1 MIGRTISHYQVLRK
15 LGEGGMGLVFE
26 ALDQR
31 LGRKVALK
39 FLPESLA
46 QDARALERFKQEARS
61 ASALNHPNICTLY
74 DIGAHEGRP
83 FIVMECLEGQPLKA
97 RLAGGALPGEEVLTI
112 AVQIAEALD
121 AAHRKGIVHRDIKPG
136 NIFVTVDGQVKV
148 LDFGLAKQAPKA
160 PTDATA
166 SLDGASSSASDSE
179 TGSTAGTAPYMS
191 PEQALGEPLDA
202 RSDLFSLGVVLYE
215 MAAGKRPFS
224 GATPAALFDAIL
236 RQAPKPPAQLQR
248 AIPPELEHII
258 FKALE
263 KDRKLRYQSAADVRT
278 DLRRLRRDTESAH
291 YSTAAATRASLQR
304 SRRLRWAGL
313 AALLLVMAAATAW
326 RFWPRVPALGAADV
340 VLITDFV
347 NRTGDG
353 IFDGTLQQA
362 LTVKLA
368 ESRLVNLF
376 PREGV
381 RETLAEMRRPPDTAI
396 TADLGREICE
406 RRGLKGL
413 VTAEIAALGG
423 RFLLT
428 LEVVGARTG
437 ESLARAQSEAAGKD
451 EVIAALGRAAS
462 ELRAELG
469 EKLSAVAQADA
480 PLARVTTH
488 SLEALKAFTVAQD
501 LINRGK
507 PDEAIPLLERALQLD
522 IEFASAHRT
531 LATAYTNRGEAARA
545 RERYA
550 RAYALRERVTEEER
564 LTIAILYHTRV
575 TGDWESAIAA
585 SLLCKQSFPRNTFC
599 PNQLGV
605 LFRGIGQF
613 GKAEAEFR
621 ALSEARVQ
629 AGGRPS
635 PVNLVNHARSLVL
648 LDRFAEA
655 KAVLEAGL
663 RDKVLGAS
671 ARVMLFQIAAAQN
684 DAPAMTRIAEDFRAA
699 PEPPWLDF
707 LDDWALARGR
717 FREARQLQRE
727 NVRRLLDAGRKEVA
741 ASALAAQAMLEAY
754 AGHTP
759 EALTSAHQSL
769 AIEQTEV
776 VQAFAGVA
784 LALCGKMEEA
794 EALAQRLAAAHP
806 ADTQIQKVWL
816 PVLRSALELRRGKPD
831 LSIEHLATAAP
842 YQAGNIPVLYN
853 RGLAALAR
861 KDAARAAAEFQ
872 EIANHRGWDV
882 ASPLWALARLGLAR
896 AQVMQGDRDAG
907 RKSYHAF
914 LELWKAA
921 DADTPALRE
930 ARAELAR
937 LR

>member
-1 MIGRTISHYQVLRK
+1 MIGRTISHYEVRRK
-15 LGEGGMGLVFE
+15 LGEGGMGLVYE
-26 ALDQR
+26 AQDQR

-46 QDARALERFKQEARS
+46 QDQRSLERFKQEARS

-83 FIVMECLEGQPLKA
+83 YIVMECLEGQPLKA
-97 RLAGGALPGEEVLTI
+97 RLAGGALPAEEVLTI

-136 NIFVTVDGQVKV
+136 NIFVTLDGQVKV
-148 LDFGLAKQAPKA
+148 LDFGLAKQTTRAH
-160 PTDATA
+160 TDVTA
-166 SLDGASSSASDSE
+166 SLDGPSSSGSDSE
-179 TGSTAGTAPYMS
+179 AGSTAGTAPYMS

-215 MAAGKRPFS
+215 MATGKRPFS

-236 RQAPKPPAQLQR
+236 RQAPRPPTQLQR
-248 AIPPELEHII
+248 TVPPELEHII
-258 FKALE
+258 YKALE
-263 KDRKLRYQSAADVRT
+263 KDRKLRYQSAAEVRT

-291 YSTAAATRASLQR
+291 YSTAAAARASLGR
-304 SRRLRWAGL
+304 TRRMRWL
-313 AALLLVMAAATAW
+313 APAAVLLVMAAGAAW
-326 RFWPRVPALGAADV
+326 RFWPRAPALGTADV
-340 VLITDFV
+340 VLMTDFV
-347 NRTGDG
+347 NRTGDA

-381 RETLAEMRRPPDTAI
+381 RETLAEMRRPADTAI
-396 TADLGREICE
+396 TGELGREICE

-423 RFLLT
+423 RYLLT
-428 LEVVGARTG
+428 LEVVNGRTG
-437 ESLARAQSEAAGKD
+437 ESLARAQAEAAGKE

-462 ELRAELG
+462 ELRSALG

-480 PLARVTTH
+480 PLARVTTP

-522 IEFASAHRT
+522 AEFASAYRT
-531 LATAYTNRGEAARA
+531 LATAYTNRGQMVRA
-545 RERYA
+545 RESYG

-564 LTIAILYHTRV
+564 LTITILYHTRV
-575 TGDWESAIAA
+575 TGDLESAVSA

-605 LFRGIGQF
+605 LYRGIGQF

-621 ALSEARVQ
+621 SLNEARVQ

-635 PVNLVNHARSLVL
+635 AVNLSNHARSLVL
-648 LDRFAEA
+648 LDRFDEA
-655 KAVLEAGL
+655 RSVLEAGL
-663 RDKVLGAS
+663 KDKVLGAP
-671 ARVMLFQIAAAQN
+671 ARVMLFQIAAAQG
-684 DAPAMTRIAEDFRAA
+684 DAAALERIAGEFRAA
-699 PEPPWLDF
+699 PEPAWLDF
-707 LDDWALARGR
+707 RDDWALARGR

-727 NVRRLLDAGRKEVA
+727 NVRRLRDAGRNEVA
-741 ASALAAQAMLEAY
+741 AAVLAGQAMLEAY
-754 AGHTP
+754 AGNLA
-759 EALTSAHQSL
+759 EAQSTAREAL
-769 AIEQTEV
+769 AIEKTDV
-776 VQAFAGVA
+776 VQSLAGVA
-784 LALCGKMEEA
+784 LALAGKLDEA
-794 EALAQRLAAAHP
+794 EALAKTLANDHP
-806 ADTQIQKVWL
+806 ADTQIQKTWL
-816 PVLRSALELRRGKPD
+816 PVLRSAVELRHGKAD

-842 YQAGNIPVLYN
+842 YQAGNVPVLFN

-861 KDAARAAAEFQ
+861 KDAGRAAAEFQ
-872 EIANHRGWDV
+872 EIVNHRGWDV
-882 ASPLWALARLGLAR
+882 ASPLWALAHLGLGRAHALANNRAPAR
-896 AQVMQGDRDAG
+896 QAYDTFFA
-907 RKSYHAF
+907 
-914 LELWKAA
+914 LWREA
-921 DADTPALRE
+921 DADLPALRE
-930 ARAELAR
+930 ARAEYAR
-937 LR
+937 LW